1 MQKGRILHSQ
11 TRKKP
16 ITKVQLDGDKGLNWV
31 VAMITKQDITE
42 TRNVVY

>member
-16 ITKVQLDGDKGLNWV
+16 ATKVQPIDKGLNWV
-31 VAMITKQDITE
+31 VAMITKQNITE
-42 TRNVVY
+42 TRNVIY

>member
-16 ITKVQLDGDKGLNWV
+16 ATKVQPIGNKGLNWV
-31 VAMITKQDITE
+31 VAMITKQNITE
-42 TRNVVY
+42 TRNVIY